1 MRRFFVL
8 SAVGVDR
15 PGIVA
20 DVTELIYQCG
30 CNLEDSSMTLLGS
43 HFALL
48 ILLSGRGD
56 ELDQRLARACG
67 ALERDKGLKVFL
79 SPLGPEVAQ
88 PPPPPPE
95 PDYELR
101 VVGLDRSGI
110 VYRTSQLLASRG
122 INIVDLHTH
131 VEPPPQAG
139 EPVFTM
145 ALEIVI
151 PKDLDRKAL
160 RKDLEALANEL
171 QVELSLTKLPRPG

>member
-1 MRRFFVL
+1 MKRFFIL
-8 SAVGVDR
+8 SAVGADR

-20 DVTELIYQCG
+20 DVTEIIYDCG

-48 ILLSGRGD
+48 ILLSGQGGEID
-56 ELDQRLARACG
+56 ERLPRACG

-79 SPLGPEVAQ
+79 SPLGPQGAQ
-88 PPPPPPE
+88 PPPAPPE

-110 VYRTSQLLASRG
+110 VYRTSHLLASRG

-145 ALEIVI
+145 AVEIVV
-151 PKDLDRKAL
+151 PEELDRKAL
-160 RKDLEALANEL
+160 RRDLEALANEL
-171 QVELSLTKLPRPG
+171 QVEFSLTKLPRPG